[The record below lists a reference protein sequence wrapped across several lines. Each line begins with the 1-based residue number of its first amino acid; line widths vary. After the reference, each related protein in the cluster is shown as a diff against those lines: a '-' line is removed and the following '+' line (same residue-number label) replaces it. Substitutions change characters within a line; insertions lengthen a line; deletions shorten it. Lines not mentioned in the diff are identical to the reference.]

1 MNNTLKSAIESD
13 IESVMS
19 IPIVSEMLDVICKT
33 TGMGFAAVARVTD
46 SKWVACSIADNI
58 NFGLEVG
65 GELDLKTTI
74 CDEIRQHGQ
83 IVVFDNVLEDPLYK
97 DHHTPKQYGL
107 QSYISVPII
116 LKNGEFFGTL
126 CAIDAKPNKI
136 NSREVISMFKF
147 YAELLSFH
155 LNSIK
160 KLEHAESQLIEEKE
174 IASLREQFIAVLG
187 HDLRNPVGAV
197 RNIAQLLQSG
207 AIDDN
212 TIKRF
217 STVLLNSSHRMNGL
231 IENLMDFAR
240 GRLGKGITLS
250 TANEDLAP
258 ALNHVIDELQ
268 IIWPDRVI
276 YSDISLQETV
286 TCDSKRIAQLFSNLL
301 GNALSHGDA
310 TAPVFIDAKIVNGQF
325 ELNVTNSGL
334 PIPSDLVNSL
344 FQPFSRAAHQAESDG
359 LGLGLYI
366 ASEISRAHN
375 GELIVHSDEV
385 RTTFTLKMAI
395 QG

>member
-13 IESVMS
+13 IKSVMS

-83 IVVFDNVLEDPLYK
+83 IVVFDNVLEDPLYE
-97 DHHTPKQYGL
+97 DHHTPKLYGL

-174 IASLREQFIAVLG
+174 IANLREQFIAVLG

-276 YSDISLQETV
+276 YSDISLQETI

-310 TAPVFIDAKIVNGQF
+310 TAPVFIDAKITDGQF
-325 ELNVTNSGL
+325 ILNVTNSGL

-344 FQPFSRAAHQAESDG
+344 FQPFSRADHQAESDG

-375 GELIVHSDEV
+375 GELIVHSDEA

-395 QG
+395 

>member
-97 DHHTPKQYGL
+97 DHHTPKLYGL

-174 IASLREQFIAVLG
+174 IANLREQFIAVLG

-276 YSDISLQETV
+276 YSDISLQETIS
-286 TCDSKRIAQLFSNLL
+286 CDSKRIAQLFSNLL

-310 TAPVFIDAKIVNGQF
+310 TAPVFIDAKITDGQF
-325 ELNVTNSGL
+325 ILNVTNSGL

-344 FQPFSRAAHQAESDG
+344 FQPFSRADHQAESDG

-375 GELIVHSDEV
+375 GELLVHSDEA

-395 QG
+395 

>member
-1 MNNTLKSAIESD
+1 MDNTLKSAIESD
-13 IESVMS
+13 IKSVMS

-97 DHHTPKQYGL
+97 DHHTPKLYGL

-160 KLEHAESQLIEEKE
+160 KLEHAQSQLVEEKE
-174 IASLREQFIAVLG
+174 IANLREQFIAVLG

-250 TANEDLAP
+250 TAKEDLAP

-276 YSDISLQETV
+276 YSDISLQETI

-310 TAPVFIDAKIVNGQF
+310 TAPVFIDAKITDGQF
-325 ELNVTNSGL
+325 ILNVTNSGL

-344 FQPFSRAAHQAESDG
+344 FQPFSRADHQAESDG

-385 RTTFTLKMAI
+385 RTTFTLKMSI
-395 QG
+395 